1 MRIDKFIWCV
11 RLSKTRSIAT
21 KLCNAD
27 KVVLNDDLIK
37 SSKAVKVGDEIS
49 LKYNPIWR
57 SFKVLDIP
65 KSRLGAKLVP
75 EFIEETTEASA
86 LATYEQVQKANQENR
101 MRMGKGR
108 PTKKD
113 RRDMDRLT
121 SF

>member
-11 RLSKTRSIAT
+11 RLSKTRSVAT
-21 KLCNAD
+21 KRCNED

-37 SSKAVKVGDEIS
+37 SSKTVKVGDEIS

-57 SFKVLDIP
+57 VFKVLDIP

-75 EFIEETTEASA
+75 EYIEEITEASA
-86 LATYEQVQKANQENR
+86 LETYERVQKENKEIR
-101 MRMGKGR
+101 QRSGKGR

-113 RRDMDRLT
+113 RRDINR
-121 SF
+121 FKEG